1 MARRNHPAPSIDLAG
16 FLGNTVLMK
25 QNIALS
31 PTRRVVLGTSLAAG
45 AAATLAACGG
55 GKSGE
60 AVPSPSGTA
69 YDATDLSSLAVLG
82 TTSVTVNG
90 HNYLLY
96 RPDEKTVLAYTSV
109 CTHQGCKVGTGDSK
123 NFICPCHGSE
133 YSKLD
138 GSVTQGPA
146 PKALTRYAAVIEG
159 EKVKIYL

>member
-1 MARRNHPAPSIDLAG
+1 
-16 FLGNTVLMK
+16 MK
-25 QNIALS
+25 QNITLM
-31 PTRRVVLGTSLAAG
+31 PTRRVVLGTSLATG
-45 AAATLAACGG
+45 AAATLVACGS
-55 GKSGE
+55 GKSSD
-60 AVPSPSGTA
+60 AIPSPTGTA
-69 YDATDLSSLAVLG
+69 YDATDLSKLPVLG

-146 PKALTRYAAVIEG
+146 PKALTRYAASIEG
-159 EKVKIYL
+159 DKVKIYL